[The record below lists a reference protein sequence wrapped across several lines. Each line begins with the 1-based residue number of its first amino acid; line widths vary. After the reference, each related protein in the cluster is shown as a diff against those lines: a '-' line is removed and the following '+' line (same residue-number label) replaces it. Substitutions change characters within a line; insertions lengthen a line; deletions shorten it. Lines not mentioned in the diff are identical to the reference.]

1 MSAQA
6 PVKRITAPQ
15 IADRKGST
23 PIVALTA
30 YTAPM
35 AAMVDAHA
43 DLILVGDS
51 LGMVVHGLPSTIGV
65 TIDADNETSTLYD
78 VAGAASFASGSQVK
92 VNLAQVSGSE
102 GDYVIAY
109 ALPEGRA

>member
-6 PVKRITAPQ
+6 PVRRVTAPQ
-15 IADRKGST
+15 IADRKGAA

-43 DLILVGDS
+43 DVILVGDS

-65 TIDADNETSTLYD
+65 TYCWICSSLAHSSSMF
-78 VAGAASFASGSQVK
+78 AAASDRNG
-92 VNLAQVSGSE
+92 
-102 GDYVIAY
+102 
-109 ALPEGRA
+109 

>member
-6 PVKRITAPQ
+6 PVRRVTAPQ

-35 AAMVDAHA
+35 AAMDTSRSMPMTLAVSARTA
-43 DLILVGDS
+43 LT
-51 LGMVVHGLPSTIGV
+51 TI
-65 TIDADNETSTLYD
+65 
-78 VAGAASFASGSQVK
+78 
-92 VNLAQVSGSE
+92 
-102 GDYVIAY
+102 
-109 ALPEGRA
+109 P